1 MYIKTTLIFVI
12 LGLLLLNTGCV
23 SRKKFS
29 NELRLRRECET
40 KEMVTSQ
47 ELEKRRKESK
57 EAQDQVAKLN
67 RSVGNLEKE
76 NRDLS
81 EENKKL
87 NARIQETTGSAVSRQ
102 QELSTELLMR
112 DSTIL
117 QQGGFI
123 SQLKGIAKDRK
134 GIMNGLFIEIN
145 NQLPGF
151 SPVLELKDESMTL
164 SIADSL
170 IFDKTGTKITP
181 NGLKQLAEIADFINS
196 HPALNVVIE
205 AHTDNSIPKSDLIRD
220 SWDWSLIRAMAIV
233 KAFAKELN
241 VTTNQITAAGKGE
254 FYPVASNETKEGR
267 DANRRTVLVFTTK
280 LPEVYDLLNK

>member
-1 MYIKTTLIFVI
+1 MHIKTTLFIAI
-12 LGLLLLNTGCV
+12 LGMILLNTSCV
-23 SRKKFS
+23 SKKKFS
-29 NELRLRRECET
+29 TELRLRRECET

-47 ELEKRRKESK
+47 ELEKRRKETK
-57 EAQDQVAKLN
+57 EAQEQVAKLN

-81 EENKKL
+81 EENKRL
-87 NARIQETTGSAVSRQ
+87 NSRIQETTGTAFSRQ
-102 QELSTELLMR
+102 EALSSELKMR
-112 DSTIL
+112 DSIIND
-117 QQGGFI
+117 QSGFI
-123 SQLKGIAKDRK
+123 GQLKSIAKDRK
-134 GIMNGLFIEIN
+134 GMMNGLFIEMN

-151 SPVLELKDESMTL
+151 TNVLELKAESMTL
-164 SIADSL
+164 TIADTM

-181 NGLKQLAEIADFINS
+181 GGIRQLAEIADFINA
-196 HPALNVVIE
+196 HPAINVVIE

-233 KAFAKELN
+233 KVFAKELN

-280 LPEVYDLLNK
+280 LPEAHSLLEK